1 MNIGR
6 VLHIKNYLLIIVS
19 IVTMIMFES
28 CGYRLCT
35 DIAEKKLQIINNISS
50 ISLCSYDPFGPI
62 TRAIMTE
69 LHINQIGV
77 VDDLKDNLCARESHI
92 PCLHIISASEK
103 YITTF
108 VFQNGKEA
116 GYQLILHIQTN
127 LFIPNKNCCPVN
139 VRVHRF
145 FIRNP
150 CSALFNDTQE
160 NDIRK
165 DMYRDAAQ
173 QLIHQLFLRFEDCF
187 S

>member
-1 MNIGR
+1 
-6 VLHIKNYLLIIVS
+6 
-19 IVTMIMFES
+19 MIMFES

-35 DIAEKKLQIINNISS
+35 DITEKKLQIINDINS

-69 LHINQIGV
+69 LRVNQIGV
-77 VDDLKDNLCARESHI
+77 VDYLNNDLCIREVHI
-92 PCLHIISASEK
+92 PCLHILGASEK

-116 GYQLILHIQTN
+116 GYQLVLHIRTN
-127 LFIPNKNCCPVN
+127 LFIPNKNCCPIN
-139 VRVHRF
+139 IRVYRS

-150 CSALFNDTQE
+150 GSALFNDTQE

-173 QLIHQLFLRFEDCF
+173 QLIHQLFLRFDDF
-187 S
+187 

>member
-1 MNIGR
+1 M
-6 VLHIKNYLLIIVS
+6 IIV
-19 IVTMIMFES
+19 ES
-28 CGYRLCT
+28 CSYRLCT
-35 DIAEKKLQIINNISS
+35 DIGEKKLEIINNISS

-69 LHINQIGV
+69 MHINQIDV
-77 VDDLKDNLCARESHI
+77 VDDLNNNLCAREAHI
-92 PCLHIISASEK
+92 PCLHIIGASEK

-108 VFQNGKEA
+108 VFQNGREA

-127 LFIPNKNCCPVN
+127 LFIPNKNCYPIN
-139 VRVHRF
+139 IRVYRS

-150 CSALFNDTQE
+150 GSTLFNDTQE

-173 QLIHQLFLRFEDCF
+173 QLIHQLLLRFEDF
-187 S
+187 